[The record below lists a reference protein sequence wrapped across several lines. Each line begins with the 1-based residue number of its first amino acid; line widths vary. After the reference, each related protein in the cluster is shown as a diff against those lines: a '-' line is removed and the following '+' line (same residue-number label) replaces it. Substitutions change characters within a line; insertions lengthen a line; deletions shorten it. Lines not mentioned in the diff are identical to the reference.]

1 MLRSLPVPSFTTPA
15 WCVAFLLLS
24 FVVWSPP
31 ALADP
36 LPDQPSTPD
45 DIPGMVAIDL
55 DDHLSQGEL
64 DAFGSELGLT
74 LLPSSVLTARTRI
87 HHATVAKEQVASLL
101 ARLRGDERVQHVEPL
116 AKVHA
121 RWVPNDPLLDQQW
134 HMDRVGAQRAWQ
146 YASGRGV
153 TVAVVDTGIACEDH
167 DPFSKGSDLAD
178 TWCRT
183 GFNFVD
189 NNPHASDD
197 NGHGTHVAGTIA
209 QSTNNGLGASGLAF
223 RARLLPVKVLNAQG
237 WGTTVAVAD
246 GIRYAADAGAHVINL
261 SLGGSRASRI
271 MFDAVLY
278 ARSKGVMVVAA
289 AGNNGHSVEYPG
301 AYDGVVAVS
310 ATGKDDKLARFSSR
324 GPEVDLAAPGVHVL
338 QQTICN
344 GGKDRCE
351 RFSGLSGTSMAA
363 PHVAGAAA
371 LLMSVGVTDP
381 NRVESMLG
389 SSARVPADEQ
399 RGGPRFGQGILD
411 VGHAVSTT
419 VWVQVITRF
428 ALVLVLAG
436 FAWRHIRRKGG
447 VARPWRPGF
456 WLMAL
461 AFGPGL
467 FALAPLFTSRVP
479 LPVDLLARPIPEWD
493 LLLGVSVHRWLPLA
507 HFFIPFALSAVAFS
521 IRNAR
526 PFIAGVAVGTA
537 AYLVSVPLLE
547 LTTSDLRSRAL
558 LSLWALVNAA
568 GCLWLTILHM
578 DERET
583 D

>member
-1 MLRSLPVPSFTTPA
+1 MPRFPLRPSFATPA

-24 FVVWSPP
+24 LVAWVPS
-31 ALADP
+31 AQAAP
-36 LPDQPSTPD
+36 LPDQPSTAD

-64 DAFGSELGLT
+64 DAFGSELGVT

-101 ARLRGDERVQHVEPL
+101 TRLRGDQRVEHVEPL

-121 RWVPNDPLLDQQW
+121 RWVPNDPLLEQQW

-153 TVAVVDTGIACEDH
+153 TVAVVDTGVACEDH
-167 DPFSKGSDLAD
+167 NPFSKGSDLAD

-189 NNPHASDD
+189 NNAHASDD

-271 MFDAVLY
+271 MFDAVQY

-289 AGNNGHSVEYPG
+289 AGNNGQSVEYPG
-301 AYDGVVAVS
+301 AFDGVLAVS
-310 ATGKDDKLARFSSR
+310 AIGKDDQLARFSSR
-324 GPEVDLAAPGVHVL
+324 GPEVDLAAPGVQVL

-381 NRVESMLG
+381 SRVESMLG
-389 SSARVPADEQ
+389 SSARVPKDEK

-411 VGHAVSTT
+411 VGQAVSTT

-428 ALVLVLAG
+428 ALVLMLAG

-456 WLMAL
+456 WVMAL

-467 FALAPLFTSRVP
+467 FSLAPLFTSRVP

-507 HFFIPFALSAVAFS
+507 HFFVPFALSAVAFS
-521 IRNAR
+521 IRKAR

-558 LSLWALVNAA
+558 LGIWALLNAA
-568 GCLWLTILHM
+568 GCMWLTILHM